1 MMWLEGGTTGEKMIE
16 FIQMVLNAI
25 GVGTPARR
33 RCLIMDNL
41 RCHHKLQVVAMIL
54 AAGHWLVFRA
64 PYSMNLCSIPWKHML
79 RLTCTINVEPI
90 GISLR
95 HWTLAGIAQISNF
108 VPYFHNC
115 G

>member
-41 RCHHKLQVVAMIL
+41 R
-54 AAGHWLVFRA
+54 
-64 PYSMNLCSIPWKHML
+64 
-79 RLTCTINVEPI
+79 
-90 GISLR
+90 
-95 HWTLAGIAQISNF
+95 
-108 VPYFHNC
+108 
-115 G
+115 